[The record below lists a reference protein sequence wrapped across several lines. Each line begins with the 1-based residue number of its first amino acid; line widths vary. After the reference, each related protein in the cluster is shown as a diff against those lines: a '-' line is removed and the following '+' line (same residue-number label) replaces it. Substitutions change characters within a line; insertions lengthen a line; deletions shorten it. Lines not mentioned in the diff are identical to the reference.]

1 MDEFY
6 TVNQA
11 ALILKVHP
19 LTIRRYLKEGKLRGY
34 RIAGNIRI
42 SQEDLRS
49 LMQGFTSSTRAA
61 RPAAISLTKPFTH
74 ADPLFR
80 MKARG
85 LSMSRVEQ

>member
-6 TVNQA
+6 TVNQT

-19 LTIRRYLKEGKLRGY
+19 LTIRRYLKEAKLRGY
-34 RIAGNIRI
+34 KVAGNVRI

-49 LMQGFTSSTRAA
+49 FMQNFTSSPRTNRL
-61 RPAAISLTKPFTH
+61 PTTNQTKSFTTT
-74 ADPLFR
+74 DSLFR

-85 LSMSRVEQ
+85 LSMNRIEQ